1 MTGTMTM
8 PTAPTLVGATV
19 PMPPAT
25 ARLASSMC
33 TCGQDLDV
41 YPSNHCPRCG
51 ITLHPH
57 PLTPA
62 A

>member
-1 MTGTMTM
+1 M
-8 PTAPTLVGATV
+8 PTGPTLVGATV

-41 YPSNHCPRCG
+41 YRSNHCPRCG